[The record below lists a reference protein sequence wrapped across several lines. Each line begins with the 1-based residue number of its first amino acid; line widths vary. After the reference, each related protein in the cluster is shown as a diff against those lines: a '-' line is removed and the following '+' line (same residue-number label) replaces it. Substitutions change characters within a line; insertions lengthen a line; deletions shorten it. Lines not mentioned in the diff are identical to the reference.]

1 MRKKYQI
8 GGVMGLTSSP
18 LSSMTS
24 NYTQEFANNWQPIM
38 NQMQFQTGLAIQNS
52 SNPILRLQGNQMMQD
67 SVNSS
72 SSFIDPKT
80 GKNKGSGKAGVVG
93 TAIGVASDIIGSF
106 LPQKDEYDGPKGDV
120 TQTMDSVYD
129 GISDAAMSLGP
140 VGMLVGGIMK
150 GGAMLGKGVNALGG
164 GTDGMTTTD
173 AILGSSFL
181 SLTPI
186 GLINGF
192 GGSKA
197 DTITKDDLAFE
208 QVGSSYT
215 GSNMDVNNALTK
227 SGKKYGLFSQRAKN
241 KANKEIQDARRQQYT
256 ISNIADDA
264 YERFAIRNSMAAINE
279 NRRAFNMQGGYD
291 QQAVIIGRSGLK
303 IDSIEKAKNILNKYN
318 KQQTN
323 QLQQGGTLDP
333 FEYYL
338 ESLPENQRDSTN
350 FRVKDYWIFNGK
362 PKDFKEARRRGMFT
376 QEKDGWHAS
385 SIAENP
391 ETGEIEY
398 MKASSHPTRHM
409 ESDWYEYGLIYNE
422 DQNGNVYT
430 IQLEPGVPGYE
441 DWKKFTHDYELVKSE
456 PYWKY
461 VKRKQKEIPS
471 HKEGGTFIEVSMET
485 FIELVDPT
493 SIPEFQNGGTFSQTQ
508 NRGIL
513 SQKIKDYYKDYDLSN
528 VTLINDSVPRTEGN
542 IIYSPGDEYTV
553 HELWHYLSQNKPNEA
568 LKEFYDQLDDT
579 KLQKFG
585 ADLKFV
591 KRTGDPG
598 DFYNPSE
605 LEARLKAAKFM
616 SQGSSYNKKFFRNL
630 RNNENRYGDNM
641 RDLLRMFDD
650 DHLEKLFN
658 TVSKFQNG
666 GSINVIPDGALHARK
681 HNMDVDGIT
690 KKGIPV
696 VSEKDGEIE
705 QQAEIEKEEIIF
717 RLEVTQKLEELE
729 KKFYSEESTQEEKDE
744 CALEAGKLLVNEI
757 LYNTQDN
764 TNNLL

>member
-67 SVNSS
+67 SINSFP
-72 SSFIDPKT
+72 SFIDPKT
-80 GKNKGSGKAGVVG
+80 GKGKGSGKAGLVG

-227 SGKKYGLFSQRAKN
+227 SGKKYGLFSQKAKN

-291 QQAVIIGRSGLK
+291 QQAVRIGRSGLK

-471 HKEGGTFIEVSMET
+471 HKEGGTFIEVSTET

-493 SIPEFQNGGTFSQTQ
+493 SIPE
-508 NRGIL
+508 
-513 SQKIKDYYKDYDLSN
+513 
-528 VTLINDSVPRTEGN
+528 
-542 IIYSPGDEYTV
+542 
-553 HELWHYLSQNKPNEA
+553 
-568 LKEFYDQLDDT
+568 
-579 KLQKFG
+579 
-585 ADLKFV
+585 
-591 KRTGDPG
+591 
-598 DFYNPSE
+598 
-605 LEARLKAAKFM
+605 
-616 SQGSSYNKKFFRNL
+616 
-630 RNNENRYGDNM
+630 
-641 RDLLRMFDD
+641 
-650 DHLEKLFN
+650 
-658 TVSKFQNG
+658 FQNG

-696 VSEKDGEIE
+696 VSESNGEIE
-705 QQAEIEKEEIIF
+705 QQAEVEKEELIL

-729 KKFYSEESTQEEKDE
+729 KKFYSDESTQEEKDE

>member
-18 LSSMTS
+18 LSSMIS
-24 NYTQEFANNWQPIM
+24 NYTQEFADKWQPTM

-67 SVNSS
+67 SINSF

-80 GKNKGSGKAGVVG
+80 GKNKGSGKAGLVG

-291 QQAVIIGRSGLK
+291 QQAVRIGRSGLK

-493 SIPEFQNGGTFSQTQ
+493 SIPEFQNGG
-508 NRGIL
+508 
-513 SQKIKDYYKDYDLSN
+513 
-528 VTLINDSVPRTEGN
+528 
-542 IIYSPGDEYTV
+542 
-553 HELWHYLSQNKPNEA
+553 
-568 LKEFYDQLDDT
+568 
-579 KLQKFG
+579 
-585 ADLKFV
+585 
-591 KRTGDPG
+591 
-598 DFYNPSE
+598 
-605 LEARLKAAKFM
+605 
-616 SQGSSYNKKFFRNL
+616 
-630 RNNENRYGDNM
+630 
-641 RDLLRMFDD
+641 
-650 DHLEKLFN
+650 
-658 TVSKFQNG
+658 
-666 GSINVIPDGALHARK
+666 SINVIPDGALHARK

-729 KKFYSEESTQEEKDE
+729 KKFYSNESTQEEKDE

>member
-24 NYTQEFANNWQPIM
+24 NYIQEFANNWQPIM

-67 SVNSS
+67 SINSFP
-72 SSFIDPKT
+72 SFIDPKT
-80 GKNKGSGKAGVVG
+80 GKGKGSGKAGLVG

-227 SGKKYGLFSQRAKN
+227 SGKKYGLFSQKAKN

-291 QQAVIIGRSGLK
+291 QQAVRIGRSGLK

-493 SIPEFQNGGTFSQTQ
+493 SIPEFQNGG
-508 NRGIL
+508 
-513 SQKIKDYYKDYDLSN
+513 
-528 VTLINDSVPRTEGN
+528 
-542 IIYSPGDEYTV
+542 
-553 HELWHYLSQNKPNEA
+553 
-568 LKEFYDQLDDT
+568 
-579 KLQKFG
+579 
-585 ADLKFV
+585 
-591 KRTGDPG
+591 
-598 DFYNPSE
+598 
-605 LEARLKAAKFM
+605 
-616 SQGSSYNKKFFRNL
+616 
-630 RNNENRYGDNM
+630 
-641 RDLLRMFDD
+641 
-650 DHLEKLFN
+650 
-658 TVSKFQNG
+658 
-666 GSINVIPDGALHARK
+666 SINVIPDGALHARK

-696 VSEKDGEIE
+696 VSEKGDEIE

-764 TNNLL
+764 TGKLLK

>member
-1 MRKKYQI
+1 MPQTSPSQKPNFGNAFQFNPQALQQRTPLMPDYAQELKNKMQPSMDQMKLQ
-8 GGVMGLTSSP
+8 VGLATQDSSDPLTALKGKEMVSEVVGTSSGSTDTSGGSSFNWDAGFSA
-18 LSSMTS
+18 LSSVGSRVGGQAGTILS
-24 NYTQEFANNWQPIM
+24 GVGNV
-38 NQMQFQTGLAIQNS
+38 GS
-52 SNPILRLQGNQMMQD
+52 SIKRIADAKKGIKNG
-67 SVNSS
+67 VAGAGAA
-72 SSFIDPKT
+72 KT
-80 GKNKGSGKAGVVG
+80 GAIG

-140 VGMLVGGIMK
+140 IGMLVGGIMK

-181 SLTPI
+181 NLTPI

-227 SGKKYGLFSQRAKN
+227 SGKKYGLFSQKAKN
-241 KANKEIQDARRQQYT
+241 KANKEIQDARRQQDT

-291 QQAVIIGRSGLK
+291 QQAVRIGRSGLK

-422 DQNGNVYT
+422 DQNGNLTT

-493 SIPEFQNGGTFSQTQ
+493 SIPEFQNGG
-508 NRGIL
+508 
-513 SQKIKDYYKDYDLSN
+513 
-528 VTLINDSVPRTEGN
+528 
-542 IIYSPGDEYTV
+542 
-553 HELWHYLSQNKPNEA
+553 
-568 LKEFYDQLDDT
+568 
-579 KLQKFG
+579 
-585 ADLKFV
+585 
-591 KRTGDPG
+591 
-598 DFYNPSE
+598 
-605 LEARLKAAKFM
+605 
-616 SQGSSYNKKFFRNL
+616 
-630 RNNENRYGDNM
+630 
-641 RDLLRMFDD
+641 
-650 DHLEKLFN
+650 
-658 TVSKFQNG
+658 
-666 GSINVIPDGALHARK
+666 SINVIPDGALHARK
-681 HNMDVDGIT
+681 HNMDLDGIT
-690 KKGIPV
+690 RKGIPV

-729 KKFYSEESTQEEKDE
+729 KKFYSDESTQEEKDE

>member
-18 LSSMTS
+18 LSSMIS
-24 NYTQEFANNWQPIM
+24 NYTQEFADKWQPTM

-67 SVNSS
+67 SINSFP
-72 SSFIDPKT
+72 SFIDPKT
-80 GKNKGSGKAGVVG
+80 GKGKGSGKAGIVG

-181 SLTPI
+181 NLTPI

-227 SGKKYGLFSQRAKN
+227 SGKKYGLFSQKAKN

-291 QQAVIIGRSGLK
+291 QQAVSIGRSGLK

-493 SIPEFQNGGTFSQTQ
+493 SIPEFQNGG
-508 NRGIL
+508 
-513 SQKIKDYYKDYDLSN
+513 
-528 VTLINDSVPRTEGN
+528 
-542 IIYSPGDEYTV
+542 
-553 HELWHYLSQNKPNEA
+553 
-568 LKEFYDQLDDT
+568 
-579 KLQKFG
+579 
-585 ADLKFV
+585 
-591 KRTGDPG
+591 
-598 DFYNPSE
+598 
-605 LEARLKAAKFM
+605 
-616 SQGSSYNKKFFRNL
+616 
-630 RNNENRYGDNM
+630 
-641 RDLLRMFDD
+641 
-650 DHLEKLFN
+650 
-658 TVSKFQNG
+658 
-666 GSINVIPDGALHARK
+666 SINVIPDGALHARK

-729 KKFYSEESTQEEKDE
+729 KKFYSNESTQEEKDE